1 MEFEF
6 TEEQK
11 AIANTARE
19 IAQNFPPEYWREK
32 EEKGEFA
39 EEFFRAIAKAGFF
52 GIVIPEEYGGSGYG
66 VTELLI
72 AMKELVAN
80 GCGAGGIWY
89 LLLTEVF
96 GGLPI
101 VRYGSEAQ
109 KEKYLPK
116 IAKGELECCMAV
128 TEPDA
133 GTNTLAIRTRAVREG
148 DKWIVNGN
156 KIFISG
162 VDRAGLMLLVAR
174 TTPLEQAPRR
184 TLGITLFLVDLP
196 NPAVTWNPIPK
207 HAINFS
213 KTCEVGINDLVLS
226 DDAILGE
233 KDLGWYLLLDV
244 LNPERMVAAAGAVG
258 GAEFVIRRAVEYSKR
273 RKVFADPIGSYQGL
287 QFPLAEAYATIKC
300 AELMM
305 FKAAWLYDT
314 KFKAEDVRDPRK
326 RVEKAAVFKEIG
338 DAANIAKY
346 VAVEAQIK
354 ATYWA
359 MQVFG
364 GYGYAKEY
372 DIERGWREAQ
382 LPRLAP
388 LTQQMVLNYIAE
400 HILGMP
406 RSYRV

>member
-1 MEFEF
+1 MRTLLEMRKNARCAVKRGGDVMEFEF

-184 TLGITLFLVDLP
+184 NSWHHPVLG
-196 NPAVTWNPIPK
+196 
-207 HAINFS
+207 
-213 KTCEVGINDLVLS
+213 
-226 DDAILGE
+226 
-233 KDLGWYLLLDV
+233 
-244 LNPERMVAAAGAVG
+244 
-258 GAEFVIRRAVEYSKR
+258 
-273 RKVFADPIGSYQGL
+273 
-287 QFPLAEAYATIKC
+287 
-300 AELMM
+300 
-305 FKAAWLYDT
+305 
-314 KFKAEDVRDPRK
+314 
-326 RVEKAAVFKEIG
+326 
-338 DAANIAKY
+338 
-346 VAVEAQIK
+346 
-354 ATYWA
+354 
-359 MQVFG
+359 
-364 GYGYAKEY
+364 
-372 DIERGWREAQ
+372 
-382 LPRLAP
+382 RLA
-388 LTQQMVLNYIAE
+388 
-400 HILGMP
+400 
-406 RSYRV
+406 